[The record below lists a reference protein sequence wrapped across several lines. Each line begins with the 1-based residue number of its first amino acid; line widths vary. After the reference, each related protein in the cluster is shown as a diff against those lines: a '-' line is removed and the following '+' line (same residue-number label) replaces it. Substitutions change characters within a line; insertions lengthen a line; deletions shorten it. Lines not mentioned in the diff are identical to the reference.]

1 MALQEVAA
9 LGEIVIACILFG
21 TLFVPVKRFQP
32 GDGLFS
38 QFMMC
43 LGIWTVGFAV
53 HAWTG
58 FGEFYPLAM
67 VGGILWCLGN
77 LCAVPIIEELGL
89 GLAVLLFSV
98 TNCVVNYA
106 VGTFGMFATTARPP
120 AIFWLSLV
128 GMALVVVGGI
138 LISFV
143 KTKPSELMEEVERQ
157 SEDDG
162 DSVPSARSSHGQL
175 VERNGKPAAMDDEE
189 KDEKPKGGGKSSHAR
204 KGIALFAAVISGLF
218 YGVVQVP
225 IIAIQDNEDVFPG
238 APKSGLP
245 FIFSHYCG
253 IFLVSF
259 IAFLVYSIIKKNSP
273 SINPSVAL
281 PSFCSGLM
289 WGTGMCL
296 TIVCTQHLSQSIT
309 GPITAMVPGCV
320 ATLWSVFYFREI
332 KGGRNLWFL
341 WGAIAVTIAGAVA
354 IGLSNTK

>member
-1 MALQEVAA
+1 MQDARIKGGRSAPIDHSSA
-9 LGEIVIACILFG
+9 HWNDGPARSGRSGRIVIACVLFG

-128 GMALVVVGGI
+128 GMALVVVG
-138 LISFV
+138 
-143 KTKPSELMEEVERQ
+143 
-157 SEDDG
+157 
-162 DSVPSARSSHGQL
+162 
-175 VERNGKPAAMDDEE
+175 
-189 KDEKPKGGGKSSHAR
+189 
-204 KGIALFAAVISGLF
+204 ALCAAVVSGLF

-225 IIAIQDNEDVFPG
+225 IIAIQDNEDVYPG

-259 IAFLVYSIIKKNSP
+259 IAFFVYSIIKKNNP